1 MRKEE
6 GKEELIEG
14 RNPVLE
20 ALKAGLPLKEI
31 LVAHGTRGRELEA
44 LLALAEAGRI
54 PVSYRERAY
63 LDRLAKTGR
72 HQGVIARGSL
82 PATRSLEDL
91 FAAAESKGEAPL
103 FLLAAGVEDPR
114 NLGSI
119 VRTAEAAGAHGLIIP
134 ERRAAGLTAVVARAS
149 AGALYHLPV
158 AEVKNTVRA
167 MEELKKRGCWLA
179 GADMHGTPLWQESF
193 DFTAPVCLVLGGEG
207 KGLPRLVRETCD
219 LLVGIPQR
227 GKVGSLNVSVA
238 AGIILYEVVRR
249 RTQALSR
256 S

>member
-1 MRKEE
+1 MK
-6 GKEELIEG
+6 KEELIEG

-20 ALKAGLPLKEI
+20 ALRAGIPLSEI
-31 LVAHGTRGRELEA
+31 LVAHGSQGKEVETLI
-44 LLALAEAGRI
+44 ALAGAGKI
-54 PVSYRERAY
+54 PVSHWERAY
-63 LDRLAKTGR
+63 LDRLSKTGR

-82 PATRSLEDL
+82 PATRSLDDL
-91 FAAAESKGEAPL
+91 FAAAESRGEAPL

-119 VRTAEAAGAHGLIIP
+119 IRTAEAAGAHGLLIP

-167 MEELKKRGCWLA
+167 MEELKKRGCWLG
-179 GADMHGTPLWQESF
+179 GADMSGTPLWQEDF

-207 KGLPRLVRETCD
+207 KGLTRLVRETCD

-227 GKVGSLNVSVA
+227 GKVASLNVSVA

-249 RTQALSR
+249 RTRELPDR
-256 S
+256 GGNL

>member
-1 MRKEE
+1 MRKEDPR
-6 GKEELIEG
+6 EELIEG

-20 ALKAGLPLKEI
+20 AVRAGLPLSEI
-31 LVAHGTRGRELEA
+31 LVASGSRGKEIETLI
-44 LLALAEAGRI
+44 ALAGAGNI
-54 PVSYRERAY
+54 PVSYRERVY
-63 LDRLAKTGR
+63 LDRLSKTGR

-82 PATRSLEDL
+82 PATRSLDHL
-91 FAAAESKGEAPL
+91 FAAAESRGETPL

-119 VRTAEAAGAHGLIIP
+119 IRTAEVAGAHGLLMP
-134 ERRAAGLTAVVARAS
+134 ERRAAGLSAVVARAS

-158 AEVKNTVRA
+158 AVVKNTVRA
-167 MEELKKRGCWLA
+167 MEELKMRGCWLV
-179 GADMHGTPLWQESF
+179 GADMDGTPLWQETF

-207 KGLPRLVRETCD
+207 KGLTRLVRETCD

-249 RTQALSR
+249 RAQALP
-256 S
+256 

>member
-82 PATRSLEDL
+82 PATRSLED
-91 FAAAESKGEAPL
+91 
-103 FLLAAGVEDPR
+103 
-114 NLGSI
+114 
-119 VRTAEAAGAHGLIIP
+119 
-134 ERRAAGLTAVVARAS
+134 
-149 AGALYHLPV
+149 
-158 AEVKNTVRA
+158 
-167 MEELKKRGCWLA
+167 
-179 GADMHGTPLWQESF
+179 SF
-193 DFTAPVCLVLGGEG
+193 CGGG
-207 KGLPRLVRETCD
+207 KQG
-219 LLVGIPQR
+219 
-227 GKVGSLNVSVA
+227 
-238 AGIILYEVVRR
+238 
-249 RTQALSR
+249 
-256 S
+256 